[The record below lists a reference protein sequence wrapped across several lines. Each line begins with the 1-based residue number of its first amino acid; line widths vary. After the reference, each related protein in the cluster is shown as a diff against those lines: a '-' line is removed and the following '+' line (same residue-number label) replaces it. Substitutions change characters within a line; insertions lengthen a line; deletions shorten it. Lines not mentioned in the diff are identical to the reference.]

1 MNEVRNVL
9 IGFEFNR
16 DFSQICY
23 YDRKTENP
31 VCIPTKVGTN
41 LYRFPTAIG
50 RKPDK
55 NEWHFGFE
63 AEYFGKKMGGI
74 YLADLYKRAAT
85 EKPKEEP
92 PREGELPQAWQ
103 LLAFFFRESLKL
115 TGLKD
120 IVAGVSKIMVTTEKL
135 EVTLVE
141 NMRMA
146 LAAVGFRPEQ
156 YSLQD
161 YMESFYYYTYSQR
174 PDFWMRNI
182 ALFTFDKGYVTYH
195 EMSEQKA
202 VKPSPVKVETAQS
215 CKLSDDPVR
224 KDEQFLEYAAKHMK
238 QDIYSGVLISG
249 DEFDTEW
256 PQKTIAFLNRGK
268 RRIFYGDNLFVKGA
282 CYAALEIGEKKSM
295 KGRIYMSPDLLKTD
309 VGMDML
315 VDGKLMYIPLL
326 QAGRN
331 WFEEAGNCDIILDGK
346 EDLTFILAPMDG
358 GARRLVKME
367 LPGLPKRP
375 ARTTRLHLELYC
387 SSSQGCVVR
396 AEDLGFGGFFP
407 ATHKTWKYGIAF
419 ANENAAHN

>member
-16 DFSQICY
+16 EFSQICY
-23 YDRKTENP
+23 YDRKAEEP

-50 RKPDK
+50 RKPNK
-55 NEWHFGFE
+55 NEWHFGLE

-74 YLADLYKRAAT
+74 YLADLYDRAIT
-85 EKPKEEP
+85 EIPKDEP
-92 PREGELPQAWQ
+92 RGEDELPQAWQ
-103 LLAFFFRESLKL
+103 LLAFCFRESLRL

-135 EVTLVE
+135 DVVLVE
-141 NMRMA
+141 NLRMA
-146 LAAVGFRPEQ
+146 LAAVGFAPEQ
-156 YSLQD
+156 YTLQD

-182 ALFTFDKGYVTYH
+182 ALFTFADGYVTYH
-195 EMSEQKA
+195 EMHEEKA
-202 VKPSPVKVETAQS
+202 VRPAPVTVVTASS
-215 CKLSDDPVR
+215 CKLSDDPER
-224 KDEQFLEYAAKHMK
+224 RDEQFLEYAAKHMK
-238 QDIYSGVLISG
+238 EDIYSGVLITG
-249 DEFDTEW
+249 DGFDTDW
-256 PQKTIAFLNRGK
+256 PEKTIRFLNKGK

-282 CYAALEIGEKKSM
+282 CYAALEISEKKAM

-315 VDGKLMYIPLL
+315 VDGKLMFIPLL
-326 QAGRN
+326 QAGKN
-331 WFEEAGNCDIILDGK
+331 WFEESGVCEIILDGK
-346 EDLTFILAPMDG
+346 EDLTFVLAPMDG
-358 GARRLVKME
+358 STRKLVRME

-375 ARTTRLHLELYC
+375 TRTTRLRLELYC
-387 SSSQGCVVR
+387 SSSEGCVVK

-419 ANENAAHN
+419 PK